1 MQLQMTSQLALIGI
15 ESTRP
20 LLQPPLVKPQLELQ
34 IEKPQL
40 EIHSP
45 RPVLHIDQTQCFA
58 DMNKRTPAAFAA
70 YYASQGWSDSFQ
82 GIARLAME
90 GDSLG
95 RIENNYSLIDLAMQD
110 LGETAD
116 FNVTAIPK
124 QPPRV
129 WADTYPVEFN
139 FQRGT
144 VKGTLHQNKTE
155 GNFQRG
161 QVNIYIR
168 QQNYLQIDWID
179 SKVDRIA

>member
-1 MQLQMTSQLALIGI
+1 VQLQMTSQLALIGI
-15 ESTRP
+15 NTTRP
-20 LLQPPLVKPQLELQ
+20 MLQPQLVRPQLELQ
-34 IEKPQL
+34 IEEPRL

-58 DMNKRTPAAFAA
+58 DMNRRTPVAFMA
-70 YYASQGWSDSFQ
+70 YYASQAWSDSN
-82 GIARLAME
+82 GCIARLATE

-95 RIENNYSLIDLAMQD
+95 RIENNYSIADLAMQD
-110 LGETAD
+110 LGETAEI
-116 FNVTAIPK
+116 NVTAIPK
-124 QPPRV
+124 QPPKV

-139 FQRGT
+139 FQRGI
-144 VKGTLHQNKTE
+144 VKGTLQQNKTE

-179 SKVDRIA
+179 NKVDKTF

>member
-15 ESTRP
+15 ETTRP

-34 IEKPQL
+34 IEEPQL

-95 RIENNYSLIDLAMQD
+95 RIENNYSLRC
-110 LGETAD
+110 
-116 FNVTAIPK
+116 V
-124 QPPRV
+124 
-129 WADTYPVEFN
+129 
-139 FQRGT
+139 
-144 VKGTLHQNKTE
+144 
-155 GNFQRG
+155 
-161 QVNIYIR
+161 
-168 QQNYLQIDWID
+168 
-179 SKVDRIA
+179 